1 MRWFAKSAPKMM
13 GDLSASGVS
22 APPSESKSVSSVSG
36 PAARTTRRF
45 RGWRGWLLRLG
56 LVVLSPTLFFGLLE
70 AGLRLGGYGDST
82 KFFLGPDA
90 NGAYTTNPRFG
101 WRFFPRSLAQ
111 DPHPCTL
118 ATKPAGSIRIFV
130 LGSSAAMGTPD
141 PAFNFGRILAV
152 MLREQYPGV
161 RFEVVN
167 AAMTAINSHAVV
179 EIARDCAARQP
190 DLFVVY
196 TGNNEVIGPFGPET
210 VFQHGRIIRAS
221 LWVKSTRV
229 GQWLGNTLARFR
241 GNPSAPRYWRGMETF
256 LNNPVTADDPRL
268 KAVYDNYRRNLTDIC
283 DTASRAGT
291 GVVLSTVAVNL
302 RDCPPLA
309 SLHRAGLKPDDLAK
323 WESLYKAGGELEA
336 DKHTTEALD
345 PYEAAEKIDDRF
357 AELEFRIARCL
368 MKTGRSAEARERF
381 ELARDLDVLRF
392 RADSRI
398 NAVVREVANEKQ
410 SAGVRLVDAE
420 RQLAQSDPGSRG
432 IPGGG
437 LFYEHVHLTFDGN
450 HALARAVF
458 EQVCESLPQL
468 ASSKKQGVMPSR
480 QRCAELLALTP
491 WDEHQMLASIVKMT
505 SRKPFT
511 GQLDHDLRQAE
522 ASQRMDELRNQAS
535 TPQAI
540 QAAWKTYEAALA
552 KDPDDWSLHYHFG
565 MLAMQFGRSDVA
577 VEHLQIAVQKVPGEA
592 YIHDNL
598 GSALIACKRADEA
611 IVHYRKALEL
621 KPDSP
626 GVHFNLGLTL
636 AERGQ
641 LAEAITHYRR
651 ALEITPDFAE
661 VHNSLAIALLGGG
674 QVEEAIAHFQ
684 KALEIN
690 PDLAEAHFKLG
701 NVLVGRGH
709 VEQALVHYQKALG
722 IKPDSADARN
732 IGPVL
737 LEQGRV
743 DEAIAYYRKTLEI
756 QPGSA
761 ETHNYLALA
770 LAGRGQLDEAI
781 AHHQKAL
788 EIKPDFAEAH
798 INLGVALAGR
808 GRLDE
813 AIAHYQKALEITP
826 DSAEAHFNLGNA
838 LNGRR
843 QVDEAIDHLQKA
855 LAIRPDFAEAHNNLG
870 VALAGRGHVDEA
882 ITHLQK
888 AVDIKP
894 DYVDARRNLEILRAK
909 RAKGTA
915 TEPGS
920 NKNGAATE
928 KEQGGQAP

>member
-1 MRWFAKSAPKMM
+1 MRWFAKSAPKVM
-13 GDLSASGVS
+13 GDLSDSGATAPVS
-22 APPSESKSVSSVSG
+22 GHGPGADAVSQASG
-36 PAARTTRRF
+36 PAGRTTRRF

-56 LVVLSPTLFFGLLE
+56 LCVLSPTLFFGLLE
-70 AGLRLGGYGDST
+70 TGLRLGGYGYST

-90 NGAYTTNPRFG
+90 HGAYTTNPRFG

-118 ATKPAGSIRIFV
+118 AAKPAGSIRIFV

-152 MLREQYPGV
+152 MLREQYPDV
-161 RFEVVN
+161 RFEIVN

-241 GNPSAPRYWRGMETF
+241 RHQDAPRYWRGMETF

-283 DTASRAGT
+283 DTARRAGI

-309 SLHRAGLKPDDLAK
+309 SSHRSGLTPDDLAK

-336 DKHTTEALD
+336 GNHITEALD
-345 PYEAAEKIDDRF
+345 PYEAAAMIDERF
-357 AELEFRIARCL
+357 AELQFCIARCL

-398 NAVVREVANEKQ
+398 NAVVSEVANEKQ
-410 SAGVRLVDAE
+410 AAGVRFVDAG
-420 RQLAQSDPGSRG
+420 QKLAQSDPGSQG

-450 HALARAVF
+450 YALARAVF
-458 EQVCESLPQL
+458 DQVCESLPQL
-468 ASSKKQGVMPSR
+468 SSSKKQGVMPSR

-491 WDEHQMLASIVKMT
+491 WDEHQLVASIVKMT
-505 SRKPFT
+505 SKKPFT
-511 GQLDHDLRQAE
+511 GQLDHDLRQTQ
-522 ASQRMDELRNQAS
+522 ASQQMEELRNQAS

-540 QAAWKTYEAALA
+540 QEAWKTYAAALA
-552 KDPDDWSLHYHFG
+552 TDPYDWSLHYHFG
-565 MLAMQFGRSDVA
+565 MLAMQHGRSDVA
-577 VEHLQIAVQKVPGEA
+577 VEHLQIAVLKVPGVS

-598 GSALIACKRADEA
+598 GSALSACGRTDEA
-611 IVHYRKALEL
+611 VVHYRKALDI

-626 GVHFNLGLTL
+626 NVHFNLGLTL

-641 LAEAITHYRR
+641 LGEAITHYRR
-651 ALEITPDFAE
+651 ALEINPDFAE
-661 VHNSLAIALLGGG
+661 VHNSLAISLLGSG
-674 QVEEAIAHFQ
+674 QVEEAIVHFQ

-690 PDLAEAHFKLG
+690 PDLADAHFKLG

-709 VEQALVHYQKALG
+709 VEQAIVHYQKALG

-732 IGPVL
+732 LGPVL
-737 LEQGRV
+737 LQQGRV

-756 QPGSA
+756 KPGSA
-761 ETHNYLALA
+761 ETHNYLAIA
-770 LAGRGQLDEAI
+770 LAGRGQMDDAI

-798 INLGVALAGR
+798 INLGVALASR
-808 GRLDE
+808 RQLDE

-826 DSAEAHFNLGNA
+826 NSAEAHLNLGNA
-838 LNGRR
+838 MNSRR

-855 LAIRPDFAEAHNNLG
+855 VAIRPDFAEAHNNLG
-870 VALAGRGHVDEA
+870 VALAGCGRVDEA
-882 ITHLQK
+882 IIHLQK
-888 AVDIKP
+888 AVEIKP

-909 RAKGTA
+909 RTKAKGT
-915 TEPGS
+915 EPDP
-920 NKNGAATE
+920 NK
-928 KEQGGQAP
+928 K